1 MRKIFF
7 LLLLCSGCSTDVT
20 AANDAGEPPR
30 GTGGT
35 GGVSSVDGDSGGA
48 PLDAS
53 PPSGGCGAEAPAKCP
68 SPIPSYAT
76 DIVPIFDEKCNNCH
90 VGGTGP
96 WPLTD
101 YESVHDWKVQILQ
114 DIESCTMPPLDG
126 GTTLSAEERE
136 TVLGWLVCGAPNN

>member
-20 AANDAGEPPR
+20 AANDAGDPPR

-35 GGVSSVDGDSGGA
+35 GGGSSVDSGSGGA
-48 PLDAS
+48 TEPLDAS
-53 PPSGGCGAEAPAKCP
+53 PPSGGCGAEAPATCP

-76 DIVPIFDEKCNNCH
+76 DVVPIFDEKCNNC
-90 VGGTGP
+90 
-96 WPLTD
+96 
-101 YESVHDWKVQILQ
+101 KVQILQ